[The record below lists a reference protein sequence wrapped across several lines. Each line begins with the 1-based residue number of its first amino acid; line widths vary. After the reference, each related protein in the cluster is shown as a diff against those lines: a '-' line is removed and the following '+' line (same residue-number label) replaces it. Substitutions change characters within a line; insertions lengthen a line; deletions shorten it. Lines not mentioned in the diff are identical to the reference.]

1 MRRQHPTA
9 GSHNVSQDVCR
20 IGFADANGPSAQ
32 WKNVKLSD
40 LPSGFAKE
48 VVANL
53 TRPMSS
59 DLETL
64 LTELRRI
71 SAHRLTLLIPKF
83 DAESEIGG
91 RPYRLSRL
99 LAISESLGLVLRN
112 LQVSSDDDNG
122 IWLYFVC
129 NDEHPYDGE
138 RLSLLQSTPTT
149 IYEHVARYGFLV
161 HLVQGKR
168 VLDVGCGAGFGA
180 ALLSSFASEIA
191 AIDISSEAIADAR
204 KFRPHPAIRYEQRDA
219 LVDELQLGLFDVII
233 CLEVLEHL
241 SPDAQ
246 KRLIQNMS
254 QWLAAGGCVVCS
266 TPNPLYDPPNPF
278 HEAPLDAPALDAL
291 FASAFPHRALF
302 TNSVAMG
309 GIVIPMADD
318 FESEVRFFDWDAEGR
333 HIRVCAKDEQQ
344 PTYFVLMASRSPL
357 PQLKCSVSLDIGNQ
371 LLQSLQ
377 ITRKKEQLFRSEE
390 SSLLMYRLRNFQELL
405 SQTKLELTAKRE
417 QLRDVEAE
425 VARLK
430 QSITTLE
437 RQVHHY
443 QSQLEQQQHTIEQ
456 LESTLATARDHAHH
470 VKRELDA
477 VRLSRSD
484 LRVALIRN
492 ERERLHLKQQLEA
505 PHSKVAGYI
514 ERIGRGPREA
524 WQALFAPVVIPGL
537 PSPPREGDREPATV
551 ALWQYTYQRLTLFHE
566 KCTTLLDEIEG
577 APRFNRLRAIVRR
590 LQSFTGH
597 AVPPATNHL
606 QTVIAPQ
613 PGPTGAEFNDPSLM
627 YNKSRQLHAQ
637 VMVLA
642 HRLEYRSARLYRA
655 LHPTW
660 DRLKQVK
667 RWLSPTVE
675 VPAAVELC
683 TNQIRKRIIERQ
695 VAVAHTVLA
704 QDACPDLITI
714 VTPTF
719 NRKELLRKAVASV
732 LGQSYVNWELI
743 VVDDGSTDGT
753 EQLQEEYNDARI
765 CWATQPR
772 GGVCK
777 ARNTALKLAQGTYIA
792 FLDSDNV
799 WYPEFLE
806 KMHQDL
812 SQASDH
818 VVAVHCNLNLF
829 YGDRFVEVMD
839 DRYTPSAMFHRPQ
852 IDLNALMVRRSAL
865 ERVGFFDERMNKWVD
880 YELMLRLSR
889 LGHFN
894 HVRAT
899 LVDYFRLDDGITRAK
914 ESERPLGPNLAIIRE
929 TRRTL
934 LKVGYVQ
941 WDYPAASQAFA
952 HREIEA
958 LKAKGIDVR
967 VYYKEDA
974 DPAASSRPDVP
985 SYKVQGPDD
994 LARLAR
1000 EHGVHML
1007 HGYFAYPHTTL
1018 LLWPA
1023 AQKAG
1028 IFFSFSGHGVDI
1040 FHHQNETR
1048 SRLKEIASSNLCKV
1062 VFVIGTFHQQ
1072 YFVNKGVS
1080 EAKIRVNRCMV
1091 DDQWLHMAGGN
1102 LERPVRRI
1110 VLVGRFIEKKDPLL
1124 FLEVARACQTLDIE
1138 FELYGYGP
1146 LETDVLKAAE
1156 GLPNTKVEVGA
1167 LSNRRVREIMDA
1179 ADVLLL
1185 PCRRAP
1191 NGDMDGLPVVL
1202 IEAACRGL
1210 LLISSSVSS
1219 IPDLVEDGVTGLVA
1233 NEGDVDGFTA
1243 AVHQAVQLTPQE
1255 LGKLRRRA
1263 LDRIRAEFT
1272 PDVVTEKLITNWCR

>member
-1 MRRQHPTA
+1 MRRRHPTA
-9 GSHNVSQDVCR
+9 GSHSVSRDVFR
-20 IGFADANGPSAQ
+20 IGFAEAKGSSAQ
-32 WKNVKLSD
+32 WKNVKLPS

-53 TRPMSS
+53 TRPMHA
-59 DLETL
+59 DLEKL

-71 SAHRLTLLIPKF
+71 SAHRLTLLMPTF

-91 RPYRLSRL
+91 RPHRLSRL
-99 LAISESLGLVLRN
+99 LAISESLGLVLRD
-112 LQVSSDDDNG
+112 LQVSSDDDDG

-129 NDEHPYDGE
+129 NDEPPYNGE

-161 HLVQGKR
+161 HLVEGKR

-180 ALLSSFASEIA
+180 AFLSPFASEIA

-204 KFRPHPAIRYEQRDA
+204 KFRPHPTIRYEQRDA
-219 LVDELQLGLFDVII
+219 LVDGLQLGLFDVII

-254 QWLAAGGCVVCS
+254 QWLAEGGCVVCS

-278 HEAPLDAPALDAL
+278 HEAPLDAHALEAL
-291 FASAFPHRALF
+291 FAPAFPHRALL

-309 GIVIPMADD
+309 GIVIPTAGD

-333 HIRVCAKDEQQ
+333 NIRVRAKDEQQ

-357 PQLKCSVSLDIGNQ
+357 PPLKCSVSVDIGNQ
-371 LLQSLQ
+371 LLQSFQ
-377 ITRKKEQLFRSEE
+377 VTRKKEQLLRSEE

-405 SQTKLELTAKRE
+405 SQTKLELTAKQE
-417 QLRDVEAE
+417 QLRDVETE

-430 QSITTLE
+430 QGIAALE
-437 RQVHHY
+437 GQVHHY
-443 QSQLEQQQHTIEQ
+443 QSQLEQQQLTIKQ
-456 LESTLATARDHAHH
+456 LESTLATAHDYGRR
-470 VKRELDA
+470 VKRELDT
-477 VRLSRSD
+477 VRLSRAD

-492 ERERLHLKQQLEA
+492 ERERLRLQQQFEV
-505 PHSKVAGYI
+505 PHGKVAGYI
-514 ERIGRGPREA
+514 ERLYRRPREA
-524 WQALFAPVVIPGL
+524 WQALFAPVVIPKL
-537 PSPPREGDREPATV
+537 PPPPREGDREPTTV
-551 ALWQYTYQRLTLFHE
+551 ALWQYTYQRFALLHKEF
-566 KCTTLLDEIEG
+566 TTLLDEIEG
-577 APRFNRLRAIVRR
+577 APRFNRLRAIVRH
-590 LQSFTGH
+590 LQSFAGH
-597 AVPPATNHL
+597 AIPPATNYI
-606 QTVIAPQ
+606 QTATAPQ
-613 PGPTGAEFNDPSLM
+613 PGPTGEEFNDPLLM

-637 VMVLA
+637 VMALA
-642 HRLEYRSARLYRA
+642 HRLEYRSARLYRV

-667 RWLSPTVE
+667 RWLTPKA
-675 VPAAVELC
+675 PAAVELC
-683 TNQIRKRIIERQ
+683 TNQIRKRIIARQ

-704 QDACPDLITI
+704 QDACPDLITV

-732 LGQSYVNWELI
+732 LGQSYVNWEMI

-753 EQLQEEYNDARI
+753 EQLQEEYNDPRI
-765 CWATQPR
+765 CWVTQPR

-777 ARNTALKLAQGTYIA
+777 ARNTALKLARGTYIA

-812 SQASDH
+812 SHASDH
-818 VVAVHCNLNLF
+818 VVATHCNLNLF

-852 IDLNALMVRRSAL
+852 IDLNALMVRRRAL

-952 HREIEA
+952 HREMEA
-958 LKAKGIDVR
+958 LKAKGVDVR

-974 DPAASSRPDVP
+974 EPAASPLPDVP
-985 SYKVQGPDD
+985 SYKVQGPDE
-994 LARLAR
+994 LAQLAR

-1072 YFVNKGVS
+1072 YFVDKGAP

-1091 DDQWLHMAGGN
+1091 DDEWLHMAGGN

-1110 VLVGRFIEKKDPLL
+1110 VLVGRLIEKKDPLL

-1146 LETDVLKAAE
+1146 LAADVLKAAE
-1156 GLPNTKVEVGA
+1156 GLSNTKVEVGA
-1167 LSNRRVREIMDA
+1167 ISNQRVREIMDA
-1179 ADVLLL
+1179 ADAVLL

-1233 NEGDVDGFTA
+1233 HEGDVEGFTA

-1255 LGKLRRRA
+1255 LGKLRKRA

-1272 PDVVTEKLITNWCR
+1272 PDVVTEKLIANWCR